1 MTERDD
7 INNMMK
13 CIHNKAKNNYE
24 RKLKM
29 RKNVIEDKIKT
40 IGREIFDEISNKL
53 NNLAD
58 NIENGNFDAAKRD
71 EILNSLE
78 AYINIYRNN
87 ITNTNIKNIDNI
99 GNEDMTEISNFFV
112 ENIFE
117 NYVNSL
123 NFSENK
129 DFSLV
134 QILEF
139 QLYILNDLK
148 TECQKKRNY
157 YDCRDRNVGDKFY
170 AWTVGFIEAI
180 IWGNYSNIACQY
192 DLFITNTLSIY
203 ENKIKLARKNLI
215 ISLEQLES
223 IRNVV
228 SNLGDNNKVNA
239 KKLDSFKRYRG
250 HYGHL
255 MGIQG

>member
-1 MTERDD
+1 M
-7 INNMMK
+7 
-13 CIHNKAKNNYE
+13 
-24 RKLKM
+24 
-29 RKNVIEDKIKT
+29 
-40 IGREIFDEISNKL
+40 FDELSNKL
-53 NNLAD
+53 NDLTD
-58 NIENGNFDAAKRD
+58 NIENGSFDAANRD
-71 EILNSLE
+71 EILNNLVK
-78 AYINIYRNN
+78 YIAIYRNN

-117 NYVNSL
+117 NYANSL

-157 YDCRDRNVGDKFY
+157 YDCKGRNVGDY
-170 AWTVGFIEAI
+170 AFAWIFGFVEAW
-180 IWGNYSNIACQY
+180 IWGNYSHIACQY

-203 ENKIKLARKNLI
+203 ENKIKLVRKNLI
-215 ISLEQLES
+215 SSLEQLEL

-228 SNLGDNNKVNA
+228 SSLGDNNKENA
-239 KKLDSFKRYRG
+239 KKLNSLNRYKG

>member
-13 CIHNKAKNNYE
+13 CIHKKAKNNYE

-40 IGREIFDEISNKL
+40 IGREMFDELSNKL

-148 TECQKKRNY
+148 TECQKKRNF
-157 YDCRDRNVGDKFY
+157 YDCRDRNVGDY
-170 AWTVGFIEAI
+170 AFAWIFGFVEAW
-180 IWGNYSNIACQY
+180 IWGNYSHIASQY

-203 ENKIKLARKNLI
+203 ENKIKLGRKNLI
-215 ISLEQLES
+215 NSLEQLVL

-228 SNLGDNNKVNA
+228 SNLGNGNKENA

>member
-1 MTERDD
+1 MAERDD

-13 CIHNKAKNNYE
+13 CIHKKAKNNYE
-24 RKLKM
+24 RKLKR
-29 RKNVIEDKIKT
+29 RKNVIEDKIRT
-40 IGREIFDEISNKL
+40 IGREIFDELSNKL

-139 QLYILNDLK
+139 QLYILNDL
-148 TECQKKRNY
+148 
-157 YDCRDRNVGDKFY
+157 
-170 AWTVGFIEAI
+170 
-180 IWGNYSNIACQY
+180 
-192 DLFITNTLSIY
+192 L
-203 ENKIKLARKNLI
+203 
-215 ISLEQLES
+215 
-223 IRNVV
+223 
-228 SNLGDNNKVNA
+228 
-239 KKLDSFKRYRG
+239 
-250 HYGHL
+250 
-255 MGIQG
+255 